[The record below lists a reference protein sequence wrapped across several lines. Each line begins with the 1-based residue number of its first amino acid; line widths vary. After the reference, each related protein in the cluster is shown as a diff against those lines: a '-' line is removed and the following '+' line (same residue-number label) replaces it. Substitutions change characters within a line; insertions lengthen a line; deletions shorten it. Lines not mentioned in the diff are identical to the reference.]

1 MIKLIGLNLLP
12 YREIARQKKK
22 AEFNRMMIAAM
33 ILGFVLA
40 GVVWFLLNSLI
51 NDQEGRNQTLRDG
64 IGELN
69 KKIEQVKE
77 LEERRDAFLARKNK
91 IEELE
96 NERYKAAMIFNDLNR
111 LMPDGTFLT
120 HIQSKDGTQYSF
132 TGVALSDSKV
142 AAFMRSLPSTGLF
155 EEAKLVEIK
164 TEKGVQVF
172 TVETKLTRK
181 VDAVSKKQ
189 AK

>member
-40 GVVWFLLNSLI
+40 GAGWFLLNSLI
-51 NDQEGRNQTLRDG
+51 DDQESRNQTLRDG
-64 IGELN
+64 INEL
-69 KKIEQVKE
+69 KEKIKQVEE
-77 LEERRDAFLARKNK
+77 LEQRRDEFLARKKK

-96 NERYKAAMIFNDLNR
+96 DERYKAAMIFNDLNR
-111 LMPDGTFLT
+111 LMPEGTFLT

-172 TVETKLTRK
+172 TVETKLVR
-181 VDAVSKKQ
+181 AVSTKIKQ
-189 AK
+189 AQ